1 VQFSITTIPSQDQRD
16 PSGSSKSLR
25 TEISNADIILCATS
39 ASDPSGLMGTDEQY
53 VKPGAH
59 ILLVGSYT
67 KDMHEVSGVLLKR
80 TGVSNS
86 GTSGASSALGTSKT
100 PEASG
105 SSTGS
110 KMKIVVDS
118 RAACLAEAGELIAA
132 GAIEEDLVEVGELLH
147 LQEDQNHTA
156 NGGLITKYTPNTAL
170 CQAIRDHGK
179 ITVWKGVGVG
189 VQDVAIAGYVIARA
203 EEMGLGVVVDDF
215 NE

>member
-39 ASDPSGLMGTDEQY
+39 ASDPSGLMGADEQH

-59 ILLVGSYT
+59 IILVGSYR
-67 KDMHEVSGVLLKR
+67 KDMHEVSGALLKR
-80 TGVSNS
+80 TGTSDS
-86 GTSGASSALGTSKT
+86 GASGASSALGTLETS
-100 PEASG
+100 EASG
-105 SSTGS
+105 PGS
-110 KMKIVVDS
+110 RMKIVVDS

-147 LQEDQNHTA
+147 LQDDQDHTA
-156 NGGLITKYTPNTAL
+156 NDGLTTKYTPNTTL
-170 CQAIRDHGK
+170 CQAIYNHGE
-179 ITVWKGVGVG
+179 ITVWKSVGVG
-189 VQDVAIAGYVIARA
+189 VQDVGIAGYVIARA